1 MRHPIMRKPQ
11 AKTRPS
17 GLRALE
23 ASGDGFWEL
32 NLLDGSAW
40 FSDWFVAE
48 LGWDPEA
55 KPATWAALR
64 KVLAPQG
71 WERVLTDMRAHL
83 ERRVPFDVE
92 VAVVAAPGVA
102 RWWRLRGEAERNEA
116 GQAHYFSGGV
126 QDVSAAHEAAAAERR
141 ENDLLG
147 KGFEALPTAAAFIDS
162 TGMVLRSND
171 AWRGTRANAD
181 SDYFAS
187 LSEDADTGGA
197 SAAAAELVAGL
208 REVLGGVRGEFAK
221 THEIVTAER
230 RRLLRVRAR
239 PFEVEGVRRLAVV
252 HEET

>member
-1 MRHPIMRKPQ
+1 MRKPQ

-40 FSDWFVAE
+40 FSDWFVAQ

-64 KVLAPQG
+64 KVLTPQG

-92 VAVVAAPGVA
+92 VAVVAAPGA
-102 RWWRLRGEAERNEA
+102 PRWWRLRGEAERNEA

-171 AWRGTRANAD
+171 AWRDTRANAD

-187 LSEDADTGGA
+187 LSEDADTGGRA
-197 SAAAAELVAGL
+197 QRPPNSLRDYARYSAARAANS
-208 REVLGGVRGEFAK
+208 
-221 THEIVTAER
+221 R
-230 RRLLRVRAR
+230 RRTRSSRPIGAACCACARGPSKSRACAGS
-239 PFEVEGVRRLAVV
+239 PWSTKKLK
-252 HEET
+252 